1 MILVSNKQ
9 MWYFLAD
16 VYIFK
21 YVFQRNLRISLIYFS
36 VDILVYWISIVHY
49 ISLPDV
55 SIIITKTLKPFT
67 CVRCSIRCFG
77 RIISCWIL
85 WCICIVCQ
93 KKKRRR
99 RNIPNNSK
107 TNYRREIKLIPI
119 NIILLLSTSIWCFKI
134 SLGVHLHGDLYLNL
148 MFSM

>member
-1 MILVSNKQ
+1 

-119 NIILLLSTSIWCFKI
+119 NMDLLQFEILSVF
-134 SLGVHLHGDLYLNL
+134 LGVHLHRGFLLNFNSFQCKPQSL
-148 MFSM
+148 TMKS